1 MTQTLY
7 TQGDARVMMRQMC
20 ERVNLAPR
28 AGSYI
33 LAMCRLKNDL
43 PGGLIDMVEVAQ
55 IIKYASENQ
64 DDLKPQYQNG
74 GHATSMPEPEKPA
87 NFTFLK

>member
-7 TQGDARVMMRQMC
+7 MPDEATSMMMTMC

-33 LAMCRLKNDL
+33 LAMCRLNNRL
-43 PGGLIDMVEVAQ
+43 PGGLIDMVEVAKL
-55 IIKYASENQ
+55 IKYVSENKA
-64 DDLKPQYQNG
+64 DLKNHFQMG
-74 GHATSMPEPEKPA
+74 GNPTSMPEPEKPA